1 MSQTSW
7 ERCAFPAPMGWL
19 NAGGDL
25 SRSNSIHQGAHPT
38 SVRSERSPKRL
49 LHSPELPYLQT
60 RRPNSAS
67 ATSII
72 KVGAGIKSS

>member
-1 MSQTSW
+1 MSQTSC
-7 ERCAFPAPMGWL
+7 ERCGFPIPMRWL
-19 NAGGDL
+19 HAGGAL
-25 SRSNSIHQGAHPT
+25 SPPYNIHQCAHRAA
-38 SVRSERSPKRL
+38 VRPKRSPKRL